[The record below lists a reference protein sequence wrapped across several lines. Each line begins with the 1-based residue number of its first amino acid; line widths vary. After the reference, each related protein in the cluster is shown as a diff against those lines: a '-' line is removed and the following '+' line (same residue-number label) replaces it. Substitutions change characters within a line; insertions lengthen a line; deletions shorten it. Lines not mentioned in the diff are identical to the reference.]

1 MEVIS
6 VINNILLSPPITFL
20 IFISLGLLFS
30 YLSGFL
36 GAKGVHS
43 EGKTAAYACGQSNA
57 EHNVSPD
64 YSQFFPFAFFFT
76 VMHVFVLIIAT
87 TPKTE
92 LGLPLLY
99 LGAAVLALI
108 ILFRR

>member
-1 MEVIS
+1 MLNS
-6 VINNILLSPPITFL
+6 ILLSPPITFL
-20 IFISLGLLFS
+20 IFIFLGLIFS
-30 YLSGFL
+30 YLTGFL
-36 GAKGVHS
+36 SAKGVHS
-43 EGKTAAYACGQSNA
+43 EGKIAAYACGQSDA

-76 VMHVFVLIIAT
+76 VMHVFVLMIAT
-87 TPKTE
+87 TSKAA

-99 LGAAVLALI
+99 LGAVVLALV

>member
-1 MEVIS
+1 MLNS
-6 VINNILLSPPITFL
+6 ILLSPPITFL
-20 IFISLGLLFS
+20 ILVFLGLVFS
-30 YLSGFL
+30 YLAGFL
-36 GAKGVHS
+36 SAKGVHS
-43 EGKTAAYACGQSNA
+43 EGKIAAYACGQSDT

-87 TPKTE
+87 VPKTA

-99 LGAAVLALI
+99 LGAAVLALV